1 MKQEDLFINGHAIEA
16 RIYAEIP
23 EKNFVPDTGT
33 LTLFKFPENSSDLRV
48 ETGVQKGHYHFNLY
62 YFNLL
67 DDEISIYYDPMIAKV
82 IAHGQDRIETIKTL
96 DSALSEIL
104 VTL

>member
-1 MKQEDLFINGHAIEA
+1 VEA
-16 RIYAEIP
+16 GA
-23 EKNFVPDTGT
+23 
-33 LTLFKFPENSSDLRV
+33 
-48 ETGVQKGHYHFNLY
+48 QKGYYHCILY

-96 DSALSEIL
+96 DSALSEIVVNAL
-104 VTL
+104 ENIT